1 MLRSSWTKGQEAF
14 EEDLMEDLSL
24 AGDEQGLKGHLLR
37 LDPLQMVAGA
47 RSLVG
52 DR

>member
-1 MLRSSWTKGQEAF
+1 MLRSSWAKGQEAF
-14 EEDLMEDLSL
+14 GEDLMEDLSL
-24 AGDEQGLKGHLLR
+24 AGDEQGLKGPLLW
-37 LDPLQMVAGA
+37 LDPLQMMAGA